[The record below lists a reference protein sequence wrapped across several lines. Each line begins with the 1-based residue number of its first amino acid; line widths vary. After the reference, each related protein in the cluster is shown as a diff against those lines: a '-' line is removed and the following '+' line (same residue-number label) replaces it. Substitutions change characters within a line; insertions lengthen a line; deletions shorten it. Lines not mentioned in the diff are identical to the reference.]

1 MSTRKKPPVKNTPAD
16 PQKGGKD
23 GEPTWFE
30 DRLGEMKGS
39 PDDKLDVEAVM
50 RRDYGELL
58 RSPDATLIL
67 MAILKELVMARVN
80 K

>member
-1 MSTRKKPPVKNTPAD
+1 MATKKKTQPAG
-16 PQKGGKD
+16 PQKSVKD

-30 DRLGEMKGS
+30 DRLGEMHGS

-50 RRDYGELL
+50 RKEYAGLL

-67 MAILKELVMARVN
+67 MAILRELVMARVN